1 MIQVDEPR
9 DIRGKLIKLDD
20 WMLASFDD
28 TNFVTELQEIY
39 NKQLAKSLKRPR
51 TD

>member
-1 MIQVDEPR
+1 MVQVDEPR
-9 DIRGKLIKLDD
+9 DISGKVIQLDD

-28 TNFVTELQEIY
+28 TNFLPELQEIY
-39 NKQLAKSLKRPR
+39 NKQLATSLKRPR